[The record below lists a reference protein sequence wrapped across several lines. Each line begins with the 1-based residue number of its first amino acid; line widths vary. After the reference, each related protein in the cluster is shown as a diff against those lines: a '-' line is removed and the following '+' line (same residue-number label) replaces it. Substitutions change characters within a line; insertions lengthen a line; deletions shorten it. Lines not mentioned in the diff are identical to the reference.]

1 MLRLRTATIAQ
12 KQKQMAYNITNN
24 SISPSNVGKNDENF
38 DSQKSNG
45 IMQNS
50 NAATNISSD
59 NFRQNSLKNEHD
71 AIARTVI
78 DGKAA
83 TDDKNFLLRFFEN
96 IAALLKQIITSFYF
110 ENTVLTFDT
119 LKSNLENHLRA
130 LQTSSKNSTKQAE
143 NVRTRLCY
151 LKELETMGA
160 LLKFR
165 YQSFP
170 FSNSATK
177 ENVDNAKRK
186 CEILE
191 TIGTKNFFN
200 IPNGIEN
207 AWKCSKDNHRL
218 LNQLSSDTIHLTFD
232 TFKKLYKQLQTEDC
246 CSNKEFTDA
255 MEATSKTMKTV
266 IYNMQ
271 GTLDYYKN
279 LPLAHSLRE
288 IFPK

>member
-1 MLRLRTATIAQ
+1 MT
-12 KQKQMAYNITNN
+12 YNIANDN
-24 SISPSNVGKNDENF
+24 ISPSNVGKNDENF

-45 IMQNS
+45 IIQNS
-50 NAATNISSD
+50 DAATNIPSD
-59 NFRQNSLKNEHD
+59 SLRQNSLKNEHD

-78 DGKAA
+78 DGKALSA

-130 LQTSSKNSTKQAE
+130 LQASSKNSTKQAE

-170 FSNSATK
+170 FSDSAPK

-207 AWKCSKDNHRL
+207 AWKCSEDNCRL
-218 LNQLSSDTIHLTFD
+218 LNRLSSDTIHLTFD

-255 MEATSKTMKTV
+255 MEATSKTMKVV
-266 IYNMQ
+266 IHNMQ
-271 GTLDYYKN
+271 GTLNDYKD
-279 LPLAHSLRE
+279 LPLKHSLRK
-288 IFPK
+288 ISPK